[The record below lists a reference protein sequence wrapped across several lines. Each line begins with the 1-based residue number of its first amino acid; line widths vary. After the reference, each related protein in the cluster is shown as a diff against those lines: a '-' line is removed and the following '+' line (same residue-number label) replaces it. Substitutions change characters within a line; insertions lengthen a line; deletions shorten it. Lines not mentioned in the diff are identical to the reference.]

1 MSCTLPA
8 GFERQLAVS
17 AFVGDFL
24 FPMSFVE
31 VIHSFVISSEPHVA
45 LGTLVPRP
53 FSVGVTLVVVPS
65 SAHREYP
72 LAFVAWKRPF
82 NVDLRMLPQARSRHV
97 SFAASRAYVMLVMHV
112 HVFVEFEEVVE
123 NLAAY
128 HATPRLFVQAEG
140 EYAIWM

>member
-53 FSVGVTLVVVPS
+53 FSVGVTLVVIPR

-72 LAFVAWKRPF
+72 LAFVARERPF

-97 SFAASRAYVMLVMHV
+97 SFAASRANVMLVVHV
-112 HVFVEFEEVVE
+112 HVFVKFEEVVE